1 MKKLLAIITAMLL
14 SCTFIFSQETIK
26 ISQIDEVSKGIK
38 FNKKKDKFKNVTV
51 ITGKKLT
58 GKNPIAIDLSKYA
71 NKEVEIKFYCDIKIE
86 DSKKD
91 VNEIIWMVNDFNEG
105 FPEIAKKKVKTGEWT
120 RLTGSKIVHLTGPRQ
135 LYVPTNS
142 FTLSSSINS
151 IFSIE

>member
-1 MKKLLAIITAMLL
+1 MCVWLNLILIFCWINI

-105 FPEIAKKKVKTGEWT
+105 FPEIAKKKVVLDELQKTLDKLDE
-120 RLTGSKIVHLTGPRQ
+120 
-135 LYVPTNS
+135 
-142 FTLSSSINS
+142 
-151 IFSIE
+151 E